1 MAGWPLL
8 FVSKN
13 LPQWQLNLTIRLCAT
28 LVDKPNGSHIQ
39 MALFLNSYLF
49 KIVSN
54 KK

>member
-1 MAGWPLL
+1 LR

-28 LVDKPNGSHIQ
+28 VVDKPNGSQIQ
-39 MALFLNSYLF
+39 MALFLNPF
-49 KIVSN
+49 QFQTVSN